1 VTERLYYANP
11 SLAEFDATVV
21 AVVDHDGRPGV
32 LLDRSA
38 FYPASGGQPNDTGR
52 LNDVPVI
59 DVIDRDDGE
68 VVHVVGG
75 RLEAGQVVRGT
86 VDWERR
92 FDHMQ
97 QHTGQHMLSAA
108 FERLFRAKTV
118 GFHLGAELSTI
129 DLDKELS
136 PAKIAAAEHDAN
148 QAVWRDLPVAIRFAS
163 DEEAAR
169 MPLRKD
175 PGRVGQLRL
184 IEVPGYDLSACGGT
198 HVGSTG
204 AVGHIQVWTAEKF
217 RGGLRIEFLCGGR
230 ALRAYRT
237 LRDAVSGCIRHLSV
251 LPEELPSA
259 VERAQAESKD
269 LRKTIKGLQER
280 LAGFE
285 AAGLAA
291 RAVQRGGVLEVVEA
305 LDGWDQNGLKAL
317 AIGVIRQPGYR
328 VTLFSTSAPH
338 TVVVG
343 RSADVATDAP
353 AVLKALMDRFGGR
366 GGGKPDLAQGGGL
379 TGTLPDLVD
388 AARAALSTF

>member
-1 VTERLYYANP
+1 
-11 SLAEFDATVV
+11 
-21 AVVDHDGRPGV
+21 VVDHDGRLGV

-97 QHTGQHMLSAA
+97 QHTGQHVLSAA

-136 PAKIAAAEHDAN
+136 PTKIAAAEHDAN
-148 QAVWRDLPVAIRFAS
+148 QAVWRNFPVAIRFAS
-163 DEEAAR
+163 DEEAAK

-184 IEVPGYDLSACGGT
+184 IEVAGYDLSACGGT
-198 HVGSTG
+198 HVAATG

-217 RGGLRIEFLCGGR
+217 RGGLRVEFVCGGR

-259 VERAQAESKD
+259 VERTQAEGKG

-285 AAGLAA
+285 SVGLAA
-291 RAVQRGGVLEVVEA
+291 RAIERGGVREVVEA
-305 LDGWDQNGLKAL
+305 LDGWDQTGLKAL
-317 AIGVIRQPGYR
+317 ALAIIRQPGYR
-328 VTLFSTSAPH
+328 VALFSASAPH
-338 TVVVG
+338 TAVIG
-343 RSADVATDAP
+343 RSADVPTDAA
-353 AVLKALMDRFGGR
+353 AVLTALMDRFGGR
-366 GGGKPDLAQGGGL
+366 GGGKLDLAQGGGL
-379 TGTLPDLVD
+379 TGTLADLLD